1 MDDYSCWDEC
11 NECWDEIIGGDDGE
25 DDHTPFT
32 PCEDECNCDWDDD
45 SCWDECN
52 ECWDEVNDDWYGEEG
67 GDW

>member
-1 MDDYSCWDEC
+1 MDEC
-11 NECWDEIIGGDDGE
+11 NECWDQIIGGDDGE
-25 DDHTPFT
+25 DDYTPQ
-32 PCEDECNCDWDDD
+32 CEDECNCDWDDD